1 MSIVIMKNIVLV
13 RDYYVKIG
21 ETCLDKFLFQ
31 HELERSSKEPACF
44 KTAYNSRCIAFILR

>member
-44 KTAYNSRCIAFILR
+44 KTAHYSRCIAFILG